1 MLAPSAWT
9 PRKRDSGKVAE
20 PIQTERLVLE
30 PWDERWLDDWIG
42 LCQDPEVMRYI
53 GPGMTWEPETARAVF
68 RRALDHWHEH
78 GFGWRAPIDKATG
91 TWLGLAGLN
100 YLSTGSDDVAE
111 DVEIGWWLIPSAWGK
126 GLATEAASAVRD
138 EAFARLKLDR
148 IVGRYQPANVASGR
162 IMERLGMT
170 HEQDTTGK
178 YGEPL
183 RIYSLTRADWL
194 ALSDSPSHQRR

>member
-9 PRKRDSGKVAE
+9 PRKRDSGNVAE

-30 PWDERWLDDWIG
+30 PWDERWLDDWIEI
-42 LCQDPEVMRYI
+42 CQNPEVMRYI
-53 GPGMTWEPETARAVF
+53 GPGLTWEPDVARGVF
-68 RRALDHWHEH
+68 VRGLDHWREH
-78 GFGWRAPIDKATG
+78 GFGWRAPIDKTTG

-126 GLATEAASAVRD
+126 GLATEAAFAVRD
-138 EAFARLKLDR
+138 EAFTRLKLDR
-148 IVGRYQPANVASGR
+148 IIARYQPANIASGR

-170 HEQDTTGK
+170 HERDTTGK

-183 RIYSLTRADWL
+183 RIYSLSRAAWL
-194 ALSDSPSHQRR
+194 RLPDSPSHRRR